1 MLIGVPRELLESEN
15 RVAATP
21 KTVQQILKLGFD
33 VIVEHDA
40 GFKASFED
48 QAFIDAGAKIGSSS
62 EVWHSDVIFKVNP
75 PTDAEIDQMKEGAT
89 LVSFIWRAQNPD
101 LMKKLTSKKI
111 NVLAMDSVPRISRA
125 QALDA
130 LSSMANI
137 SGYRAVIEAAHEF
150 GSFFTGQITAAG
162 KVPPAKV
169 LVIGAG
175 VAGLAAIGAAN
186 SLGAIVRAFDSR
198 PEVKEQVQS
207 MGASFLEID
216 FKEEGGSGDGYA
228 KVMSEEF
235 NRRAMELYAEQAK
248 EVDIIITTAA
258 IPGKPAPRL
267 ITKEMVDSMKPGS
280 VVVDLAA
287 ATGGNCAY
295 TEAGKV
301 VTTENQV
308 KIIGYTDFPSRLPT
322 QSSQLY
328 GTNLVNLLKLLC
340 KEKDGKINIDF
351 DDVVLRGVTVVR
363 DGEEIPPAKVLVIGA
378 GVAGLAAIGAANS
391 LGAIVRAFDS
401 RPEVKEQV
409 QSMGA
414 SFLEIDFKEEGGSG
428 DGYAKVMSEEFNRRA
443 MELYAEQAKE
453 VDIIITTAAIPGK
466 PAPRLITKEM
476 VDSMKPGSVVVD
488 LAAATGGNCAYTEAG
503 KVVTTENQV
512 KIIGYTDFPSRLPT
526 QSSQLYGTNL
536 VNLLKLL
543 CKEKDGNIN
552 IDFDDVVLR
561 GVTVVRD
568 GEEIPP
574 AQIQVSAQ
582 PKQEAKAAQSAVKKE
597 EEKPADPR
605 IKYGVMAGVG
615 VLFLWLA
622 SVAPAA
628 FLSHFTV
635 FVLACVVGYY
645 VVWNVSHALHTPLM
659 AVTNAI
665 SGIII
670 VGALLQI
677 RQPTGNFFI
686 DALAFVAILVAS
698 INIFGG
704 FRVTQ
709 RMLAMFRKG

>member
-1 MLIGVPRELLESEN
+1 MLIGVPRERLDNES

-21 KTVQQILKLGFD
+21 KTVQQILKLGFE

-48 QAFIDAGAKIGSSS
+48 QAFAAAGAKVGDAAQ
-62 EVWHSDVIFKVNP
+62 VWQADIIFKVNA
-75 PTDAEIDQMKEGAT
+75 PTDDEIALIKEGAT
-89 LVSFIWRAQNPD
+89 LVSFIWPAQNPQ
-101 LMKKLTSKKI
+101 LMEKLSAKKI
-111 NVLAMDSVPRISRA
+111 NVLAMDAVPRISRA

-137 SGYRAVIEAAHEF
+137 AGYRAVVEAAHEF

-198 PEVKEQVQS
+198 PEVKEQVES

-235 NRRAMELYAEQAK
+235 NRRALALYAEQAK
-248 EVDIIITTAA
+248 EVDIIITTAL
-258 IPGKPAPRL
+258 IPGRPAPRL
-267 ITKEMVDSMKPGS
+267 ITKEMVESMKPGS
-280 VVVDLAA
+280 VIVDLAA
-287 ATGGNCAY
+287 ATGGNC
-295 TEAGKV
+295 ELSKAGEVV
-301 VTTENQV
+301 VTDNQV
-308 KIIGYTDFPSRLPT
+308 KIIGYTDLPSRLPT

-340 KEKDGKINIDF
+340 KNKDGQIDINF
-351 DDVVLRGVTVVR
+351 DDVVLRGVTVIR
-363 DGEEIPPAKVLVIGA
+363 DGEV
-378 GVAGLAAIGAANS
+378 
-391 LGAIVRAFDS
+391 
-401 RPEVKEQV
+401 
-409 QSMGA
+409 
-414 SFLEIDFKEEGGSG
+414 
-428 DGYAKVMSEEFNRRA
+428 
-443 MELYAEQAKE
+443 
-453 VDIIITTAAIPGK
+453 TW
-466 PAPRLITKEM
+466 PAP
-476 VDSMKPGSVVVD
+476 P
-488 LAAATGGNCAYTEAG
+488 
-503 KVVTTENQV
+503 
-512 KIIGYTDFPSRLPT
+512 
-526 QSSQLYGTNL
+526 
-536 VNLLKLL
+536 
-543 CKEKDGNIN
+543 
-552 IDFDDVVLR
+552 
-561 GVTVVRD
+561 
-568 GEEIPP
+568 
-574 AQIQVSAQ
+574 IQVSAQ
-582 PKQEAKAAQSAVKKE
+582 PQQQAKAASAIKKE
-597 EEKPADPR
+597 EEKPTDPR
-605 IKYGVMAGVG
+605 KKYGIMAAVG
-615 VLFLWLA
+615 VLFLWLT
-622 SVAPAA
+622 SIAPAA

-677 RQPTGNFFI
+677 SQGHFFI
-686 DALAFVAILVAS
+686 SVLAFIAILVAS

-709 RMLAMFRKG
+709 RMLSMFRKG

>member
-1 MLIGVPRELLESEN
+1 M
-15 RVAATP
+15 RVW
-21 KTVQQILKLGFD
+21 L
-33 VIVEHDA
+33 
-40 GFKASFED
+40 
-48 QAFIDAGAKIGSSS
+48 
-62 EVWHSDVIFKVNP
+62 VW
-75 PTDAEIDQMKEGAT
+75 
-89 LVSFIWRAQNPD
+89 R
-101 LMKKLTSKKI
+101 
-111 NVLAMDSVPRISRA
+111 
-125 QALDA
+125 
-130 LSSMANI
+130 
-137 SGYRAVIEAAHEF
+137 
-150 GSFFTGQITAAG
+150 
-162 KVPPAKV
+162 
-169 LVIGAG
+169 
-175 VAGLAAIGAAN
+175 
-186 SLGAIVRAFDSR
+186 
-198 PEVKEQVQS
+198 

-280 VVVDLAA
+280 VIVDLAA
-287 ATGGNCAY
+287 ATGGNCEY
-295 TEAGKV
+295 TQAGKV

-308 KIIGYTDFPSRLPT
+308 K
-322 QSSQLY
+322 
-328 GTNLVNLLKLLC
+328 V
-340 KEKDGKINIDF
+340 
-351 DDVVLRGVTVVR
+351 
-363 DGEEIPPAKVLVIGA
+363 
-378 GVAGLAAIGAANS
+378 
-391 LGAIVRAFDS
+391 
-401 RPEVKEQV
+401 
-409 QSMGA
+409 
-414 SFLEIDFKEEGGSG
+414 
-428 DGYAKVMSEEFNRRA
+428 
-443 MELYAEQAKE
+443 
-453 VDIIITTAAIPGK
+453 
-466 PAPRLITKEM
+466 
-476 VDSMKPGSVVVD
+476 
-488 LAAATGGNCAYTEAG
+488 
-503 KVVTTENQV
+503 
-512 KIIGYTDFPSRLPT
+512 IGYTDFPSRLPT

-552 IDFDDVVLR
+552 IDFEDVVLR

-582 PKQEAKAAQSAVKKE
+582 PKQETKVAPVAEKKE
-597 EEKPADPR
+597 SKPTDPR
-605 IKYGVMAGVG
+605 VKYGVMAGVG

-677 RQPTGNFFI
+677 RQPTGNLFI